1 MTQLAAVVV
10 GAGPAGS
17 VAALVLARAG
27 VDVRL
32 VDRSRFPR
40 DKLCGDTLN
49 PGALSILDRLGLGSR
64 VRERAIPIGGMVV
77 TGPFGA
83 RVACNYPDG
92 LEGAAISR
100 RDLDAVLLEAAVAA
114 GADFVQGTPV
124 RGALHADEGARVAGV
139 CVGHASHDCS
149 MPARIVIAAEG
160 RRSGLACALGLT
172 RQAAAPRRWAFGAYF
187 TDVDD
192 LTSRGEMHIRP
203 DGYTGVA
210 PLAGNLTNVCL
221 VRELAPRRPGARVTG
236 GETLAHAIADN
247 PELRARFARARQVS
261 AVTSLGPLAVEARS
275 AGCPGLLL
283 AGDAAGFVDP
293 MTGDGLRFAL
303 RGGELAAEAALVEL
317 ETGVSAHA
325 GLYTSRH
332 REFSAK
338 WRVNRALRSL
348 VASPRGVQFAA
359 AVATRW
365 STPVRFL
372 VGVAGDLDLAR
383 RARLCTTP
391 GGPRESDRAGVH
403 GGGSAQQPHDE
414 RWHHRPS

>member
-1 MTQLAAVVV
+1 MRQLDVVVV

-32 VDRSRFPR
+32 VDRAGFPR

-49 PGALSILDRLGLGSR
+49 PGALSILDRLGVGNR

-83 RVACNYPDG
+83 RVACDYPDG
-92 LEGAAISR
+92 LAGAAISR
-100 RDLDAVLLEAAVAA
+100 RDLDVVLVEAAVAA
-114 GADFVQGTPV
+114 GAEFVPSTPV
-124 RGALHADEGARVAGV
+124 HGALHADGGAGIAGV
-139 CVGHASHDCS
+139 RVGHGSRERS
-149 MPARIVIAAEG
+149 MPARMVIAADG
-160 RRSGLACALGLT
+160 RRSRLASALGLIRSAT
-172 RQAAAPRRWAFGAYF
+172 APRRWAFGAYF

-192 LTSRGEMHIRP
+192 LTSHGEMHIRS

-210 PLAGNLTNVCL
+210 PLAGNLTNVCV
-221 VRELAPRRPGARVTG
+221 VRELTPARHGKQVTG
-236 GETLAHAIADN
+236 GETLARALTDN

-303 RGGELAAEAALVEL
+303 RGGELAAEAALDEL
-317 ETGVSAHA
+317 ETGISAHRR
-325 GLYTSRH
+325 LYTSRY
-332 REFSAK
+332 REFSGK

-348 VASPRGVQFAA
+348 VASPRGVQLAA
-359 AVATRW
+359 AVAARW

-372 VGVAGDLDLAR
+372 VGVAGDVGLAR
-383 RARLCTTP
+383 RAQLCAAS
-391 GGPRESDRAGVH
+391 GGPREPHRAGVH
-403 GGGSAQQPHDE
+403 GGRLA
-414 RWHHRPS
+414 